1 MNIKS
6 VPFVVARATQIETT
20 KTNKQIE
27 VSSTEIQSEPIT
39 DYKQAIQEY
48 LDKEDWF
55 NVMILAAKA
64 RKENADK
71 EVQFGTIE
79 GVISIFNRPYWFG
92 KELEEFL
99 NLAGFTV
106 YKGNYN
112 HILKRVDKGE
122 LKPDTT
128 EGRIAI
134 ITSSDTMKARLD
146 ARNFLSI
153 QYQVDIP
160 QDVRDSHWGR
170 STEKVAKHYHIKN
183 TETGKVYDLSE
194 VTAKS
199 TFREMNMMSIF
210 ED

>member
-1 MNIKS
+1 MN
-6 VPFVVARATQIETT
+6 
-20 KTNKQIE
+20 
-27 VSSTEIQSEPIT
+27 
-39 DYKQAIQEY
+39 YKEAIQEY
-48 LDKEDWF
+48 LDKEDWY

-64 RKENADK
+64 RKENTDK
-71 EVQFGTIE
+71 EAQFGTIE
-79 GVISIFNRPYWFG
+79 GVISIFNRPYSYG
-92 KELEEFL
+92 EALEELL

-112 HILKRVDKGE
+112 QILKRVDKGE

-134 ITSSDTMKARLD
+134 LTPSDTMKTRLD

-153 QYQVDIP
+153 QYQVEIP
-160 QDVRDSHWGR
+160 QYVLDSLYMAHWDR
-170 STEKVAKHYHIKN
+170 NKEKVPIHFHIKN
-183 TETGKVYDLSE
+183 TETDKVYDLSE

>member
-1 MNIKS
+1 MN
-6 VPFVVARATQIETT
+6 
-20 KTNKQIE
+20 
-27 VSSTEIQSEPIT
+27 
-39 DYKQAIQEY
+39 YKEAIQEY
-48 LDKEDWF
+48 LDKEDWY

-64 RKENADK
+64 RKENTDK
-71 EVQFGTIE
+71 EAQFGTIE
-79 GVISIFNRPYWFG
+79 GVISIFNRPYSYG
-92 KELEEFL
+92 EALEELL

-112 HILKRVDKGE
+112 QILKRVDKGE

-134 ITSSDTMKARLD
+134 LTPSDTMKTRLD

-153 QYQVDIP
+153 QYQVEIP
-160 QDVRDSHWGR
+160 QYVRDSHWGR
-170 STEKVAKHYHIKN
+170 NNEKVPIHFHIKN

>member
-6 VPFVVARATQIETT
+6 INVVVPVKAAPKSKVKYEVVQS
-20 KTNKQIE
+20 QD
-27 VSSTEIQSEPIT
+27 VSDSQPV
-39 DYKQAIQEY
+39 DYKKQIQEY

-55 NVMILAAKA
+55 NVMVLAARA
-64 RKENADK
+64 RKENTK
-71 EVQFGTIE
+71 EAQFGTRE
-79 GVISIFNRPYWFG
+79 GIISIFNRPYWYG
-92 KELEEFL
+92 EKLIEYLK
-99 NLAGFTV
+99 LAGFTV
-106 YKGNYN
+106 YTGSYN

-122 LKPDTT
+122 LKPDTS

-134 ITSSDTMKARLD
+134 VTPSDSLKTRLD
-146 ARNFLSI
+146 AKNFLSI

-160 QDVRDSHWGR
+160 REVNDLHWDG
-170 STEKVAKHYHIKN
+170 STEKVAIHFHIKN
-183 TETGKVYDLSE
+183 TDTGKVYDLSE

>member
-1 MNIKS
+1 MKIKS

-48 LDKEDWF
+48 LDKEDWY

-71 EVQFGTIE
+71 EAQFGTIE
-79 GVISIFNRPYWFG
+79 GVISIFNRPHWYG

-153 QYQVDIP
+153 QYQVDTP
-160 QDVRDSHWGR
+160 SDVRDFYWGI
-170 STEKVAKHYHIKN
+170 STEKVATHFHIKN

>member
-6 VPFVVARATQIETT
+6 VKVIVPVKVAPKSKVKYEVVQ
-20 KTNKQIE
+20 NQD
-27 VSSTEIQSEPIT
+27 VSASQPV
-39 DYKQAIQEY
+39 DYKKQIQEY

-79 GVISIFNRPYWFG
+79 GVISIFNRTYWYAQ
-92 KELEEFL
+92 ELEKFL

-106 YKGNYN
+106 YKGNYS

-160 QDVRDSHWGR
+160 RDVYEG
-170 STEKVAKHYHIKN
+170 KGLHYHITN

>member
-6 VPFVVARATQIETT
+6 VKVIVPVKVAPKSKVKYEVVQ
-20 KTNKQIE
+20 NQD
-27 VSSTEIQSEPIT
+27 VSDDSHPV
-39 DYKQAIQEY
+39 DYKKQIQEY

-55 NVMILAAKA
+55 NVMVLAAKA

-71 EVQFGTIE
+71 EVQFGTRE
-79 GVISIFNRPYWFG
+79 GVISIFNRPYWDG
-92 KELEEFL
+92 EKLTEYLK
-99 NLAGFTV
+99 LAGFTV
-106 YKGNYN
+106 YTGSYN

-122 LKPDTT
+122 LKPDTS

-134 ITSSDTMKARLD
+134 VTPSDSLKTRLD
-146 ARNFLSI
+146 AKNFLSI
-153 QYQVDIP
+153 QYKVEMP
-160 QDVRDSHWGR
+160 QDVRDSYWGR
-170 STEKVAKHYHIKN
+170 NTEKVATHFHITN